1 MDLERIVGTSLQKHS
16 IYLVIQTVAKEILR
30 REFHRRAKVVSGS
43 NDSIP
48 LTGWHDSMSLDQETL
63 KITVLSADTKLL
75 HDVVWMLSAVG
86 YSVETTKDFEASAL
100 WRRYADCDVLL
111 IDGRTVHPP
120 YEAVLAYESNN
131 PIYRILLYDATS
143 PPDFAAWH
151 AAGANDAI
159 GIPVSRGELLTR
171 VRTAGRYLEF
181 ERRLKHW
188 SATTQLPGVYS
199 RRGFVRKLARLS
211 NATPLRESKYILLA
225 TAIDWYRGIV
235 AKSGQNAGDRTVA
248 AAARAIRGGA
258 GENALTAYLGDGFF
272 VTLVPCQTAAA
283 AKNTAKRIADDFG
296 SRDSQRD
303 NLGQPT
309 LTTAIVP
316 WLHDNSPEQLIEA
329 GLETLKIAKQSG
341 GDCILEQGEFGQE
354 HEDWMKEVAENNP
367 FAGVVAQDIMEFFPA
382 VLTCDA
388 DQSDTIAALRRAG
401 VPVCPYVDRNGRLTG
416 VASAEA
422 AANAPGTNRLA
433 ALPIQPPETINNN
446 ASFSDI
452 YEAFSSR
459 GCSTLI
465 VVADDQPLG
474 YLTFHGFLSLVE
486 PVGPNTYA
494 SSKYPSNDSLQLA
507 VPALSND
514 CELA

>member
-1 MDLERIVGTSLQKHS
+1 MDLERIVGTSHRKHS
-16 IYLVIQTVAKEILR
+16 IYLLIQTVAKEIR
-30 REFHRRAKVVSGS
+30 RRAFRRRAKVVSGS
-43 NDSIP
+43 NVSIP
-48 LTGWHDSMSLDQETL
+48 LTGWHDSMSLDQEAL

-75 HDVVWMLSAVG
+75 HDVAWMLSAVG

-111 IDGRTVHPP
+111 VDGRAVHPP
-120 YEAVLAYESNN
+120 YEAALAYESHN
-131 PIYRILLYDATS
+131 PVYRILLYDAAS
-143 PPDFAAWH
+143 APDFSAWQ

-171 VRTAGRYLEF
+171 VRTAARYLEF
-181 ERRLKHW
+181 ERRLKRW

-199 RRGFVRKLARLS
+199 RRGFVRKLARLN
-211 NATPLRESKYILLA
+211 NATPPRESNHVLLA
-225 TAIDWYRGIV
+225 TTIDWYRGIV
-235 AKSGQNAGDRTVA
+235 AKSGQNAGERTVA

-258 GENALTAYLGDGFF
+258 GDKGLTAYLGDGIF
-272 VTLVPCQTAAA
+272 VTLVSCQSAAA
-283 AKNTAKRIADDFG
+283 AKNIAKRIADDFG

-303 NLGQPT
+303 SLGQPT

-316 WLHDNSPEQLIEA
+316 WINGNTPDELIVA
-329 GLETLKIAKQSG
+329 GLETLTIAKQSG
-341 GDCILEQGEFGQE
+341 GDCILEQGEFSQE
-354 HEDWMKEVAENNP
+354 HTAWVKEVAEDNP

-416 VASAEA
+416 VASADA
-422 AANAPGTNRLA
+422 TAGALSTNRLA
-433 ALPIQPPETINNN
+433 ALPIQSPETINNN

-465 VVADDQPLG
+465 VVADDHPLG

-494 SSKYPSNDSLQLA
+494 RSKYPGNNSLQLA
-507 VPALSND
+507 VPALSSD
-514 CELA
+514 CEPS